1 MKKFYLVIFILF
13 LTIQISFAQSINGVV
28 SFDVPAKSTL
38 KFNKYLINPTF
49 SFVREDI
56 PTISL
61 FNKRQWSGFENAPT
75 TYFLNYSGKF
85 QENNAFS
92 AGAFQQNY
100 GLLTTTGGLIN
111 YARNVM
117 FDEESNLTFGLNIA
131 FYKSGIN
138 TSKIITNTVDPLL
151 NNFGN
156 NTILAI
162 NPGIN
167 YGIGFLDF
175 GFSANNL
182 VLYNLAN
189 SQNVALDPEKS
200 FQGHI
205 MYTGFI
211 ESNGY
216 FDESKFTTLIRAE
229 TKKNTEI
236 TANFLF
242 EKPSLGWVQGGYNNV
257 YGISA
262 GLGFNINQNISLG
275 YNFERGLGNISSLGN
290 SHEFV
295 LAYVFNEWEERSD
308 GNGPTYTKPVASVP
322 KADPAVAAAEKA
334 RIEKERLEKEKAIA
348 QAKFDAYAAAKAKV
362 IEDAKAKELSD
373 AAKAKAFQEAKA
385 KAIVDAK
392 IKAELDALSSA
403 ERAKA
408 IAQAKIKADADA
420 KAKLESDKAQAI
432 INAKARALANANNA
446 KDAAA
451 AKLKADADAKAAFEA
466 QRIANLKSI
475 ADAKA
480 KSDAEAKELAKANA
494 EKLKAENLRKAQE
507 KADAEARAKLQTEKQ
522 KAEAAR
528 LSKQKAEDDA
538 KANAENIANAKLGAD
553 NAKAEALKRAQE
565 KAQADNLIKDS
576 AKAKADAVL
585 LAKQEADKLKAEA
598 NRIASEKAAADL
610 KAKTEADKILKDKL
624 ALENKAKAEAA
635 LLAKQEADKLKAEAS
650 KIASEKAA
658 ADLKA
663 KTEADKILKDKL
675 ALENKAKADAALLA
689 KQEADKL
696 KAEANRIASEKA
708 ATDLKAKTEADKI
721 LKDKLAQENKA
732 KADAVLLAKQEA
744 DKLKAE
750 ATRIASEKAATDLKA
765 KTEADKILKDK
776 LALENK
782 AKADA
787 ALLAKQEAD
796 KLKAEA
802 NRIAS
807 EKAASDLKAKTE
819 AKEKLAADA
828 KAALDA
834 KARLESDK
842 LKAIADA
849 KAKAEA
855 DVKYKAEAEK
865 QKIIDA
871 AKAKADA
878 EAERI
883 RKVEESRK
891 ADLNKS
897 DADKSLDYVKN
908 LLDQNKKIK
917 DQSLAR
923 LDSIANSRLNDL
935 KDLKEENDLGIAKAP
950 KAFVSASAQ
959 NKALENLK
967 NELLQSSKTQSEF
980 LAQYQDEYNKRL
992 LAIPNKDDATNKKYA
1007 ADIEKLKAEQ
1017 AKSELAKN
1025 NLLTKLDQIKIDID
1039 IEKKRRI
1046 KRAAVETGQGRF
1058 ELDRASLKRIKE
1070 TTTPSPTPLTSAD
1083 FDFGDPENN
1092 NQILKK
1098 IENTQSGYYLVLAAH
1113 NSVAKRDAFVTKVV
1127 SAGLPSVDFFFDI
1140 NTGKYYIFTKKYD
1153 SLDESS
1159 NALESRGNRPYN
1171 GKMFVVKIEN

>member
-13 LTIQISFAQSINGVV
+13 LSIQISFAQSINGVV

-56 PTISL
+56 PTLSL

-216 FDESKFTTLIRAE
+216 FDESKFTTLLRAE
-229 TKKNTEI
+229 TKKTTEI

-257 YGISA
+257 YGVSA

-275 YNFERGLGNISSLGN
+275 YNFERGLGNLSSLGN

-308 GNGPTYTKPVASVP
+308 GTGPTYTKPVASVP
-322 KADPAVAAAEKA
+322 KVDPAIAAAEKA

-385 KAIVDAK
+385 KSIADAK

-420 KAKLESDKAQAI
+420 KAKLESEKAQAI

-480 KSDAEAKELAKANA
+480 KTAAEANELAKANA

-507 KADAEARAKLQTEKQ
+507 KAEADARAKLATEKQ

-538 KANAENIANAKLGAD
+538 KANAENIANAKSAAD
-553 NAKAEALKRAQE
+553 NAKAEALKRAKE
-565 KAQADNLIKDS
+565 
-576 AKAKADAVL
+576 
-585 LAKQEADKLKAEA
+585 KAEA
-598 NRIASEKAAADL
+598 ENLL
-610 KAKTEADKILKDKL
+610 K
-624 ALENKAKAEAA
+624 ENA
-635 LLAKQEADKLKAEAS
+635 
-650 KIASEKAA
+650 
-658 ADLKA
+658 
-663 KTEADKILKDKL
+663 
-675 ALENKAKADAALLA
+675 KAKADAALLA

-696 KAEANRIASEKA
+696 KAEAN
-708 ATDLKAKTEADKI
+708 
-721 LKDKLAQENKA
+721 
-732 KADAVLLAKQEA
+732 
-744 DKLKAE
+744 
-750 ATRIASEKAATDLKA
+750 RIASEKAATDLKA

-807 EKAASDLKAKTE
+807 EKAAADLKTKTEADKILKDKLALENKAKADAALLAKQEADKLKVEANRIASEKAAADLKAKTE

-828 KAALDA
+828 KAALEA

-855 DVKYKAEAEK
+855 DVKNKAEAEK
-865 QKIIDA
+865 QKLIDA

-992 LAIPNKDDATNKKYA
+992 LSIPNKDDATNKKYA

-1046 KRAAVETGQGRF
+1046 RRAAVETGQGRF
-1058 ELDRASLKRIKE
+1058 ELDRASLKKIKE
-1070 TTTPSPTPLTSAD
+1070 TTTPSTTPLTSAD
-1083 FDFGDPENN
+1083 FDFGDPESN

-1113 NSVAKRDAFVTKVV
+1113 NSVAKRDAFLTKVV
-1127 SAGLPSVDFFFDI
+1127 SAGLSTVDFFFDI
-1140 NTGKYYIFTKKYD
+1140 NTGKYYVFTKKYD

-1159 NALESRGNRPYN
+1159 NALESKGNKPYN

>member
-275 YNFERGLGNISSLGN
+275 YNFERGLVNISSLGN

-538 KANAENIANAKLGAD
+538 KANAENIANAKLAAD

-576 AKAKADAVL
+576 AKAKADAAL

-708 ATDLKAKTEADKI
+708 A
-721 LKDKLAQENKA
+721 
-732 KADAVLLAKQEA
+732 
-744 DKLKAE
+744 
-750 ATRIASEKAATDLKA
+750 
-765 KTEADKILKDK
+765 
-776 LALENK
+776 
-782 AKADA
+782 
-787 ALLAKQEAD
+787 
-796 KLKAEA
+796 
-802 NRIAS
+802 
-807 EKAASDLKAKTE
+807 SDLKAKTE

-855 DVKYKAEAEK
+855 DVKYKAEVEK

>member
-538 KANAENIANAKLGAD
+538 KANAENIANAKLAAD

-576 AKAKADAVL
+576 AKAKADAAL

-658 ADLKA
+658 A
-663 KTEADKILKDKL
+663 
-675 ALENKAKADAALLA
+675 
-689 KQEADKL
+689 
-696 KAEANRIASEKA
+696 
-708 ATDLKAKTEADKI
+708 DLKAKTEADKI